1 MSSESKELNHTLSK
15 LVWRKQSREVTKP
28 SVSRRQIGAGSVVA
42 TKDRRQLVLNAPLKM
57 RAATWQIAFTM

>member
-1 MSSESKELNHTLSK
+1 MSSELKVPSHTLSK
-15 LVWRKQSREVTKP
+15 LVWRRPSREVTKP

-57 RAATWQIAFTM
+57 RAVTWQIAFTM